1 LVEAARTSLS
11 RGRPEGTDA
20 TGRLDL
26 VDRLRAAPDIGA
38 SASGALQWLAAHAG
52 IERGLFARVDETER
66 ELVGVAG
73 YGVPDSAVP
82 SVRLDCRDYDT
93 PLSWVITGTDLASFD
108 AAELGK
114 RADDMLLGPGPITA
128 APVFPGNA
136 TQAGGLLLLTPAD
149 DGGIDEDAVEWAAS
163 VLGMRL
169 GQLMQGG
176 DGRPTWGERLKRERA
191 WLYGVIEAVT
201 DPILLTDP
209 EGRILI
215 ANRGAEDL
223 FVAEA
228 DASEGRRH
236 AVALNNLM
244 FSASLAPLSQLDNAR
259 RRELLLVDPVDG
271 SDLLLELISTPLQIR
286 SGEMG
291 KVAIL
296 RNVTDLNRAFDELQT
311 NYKKLHKTEAEA
323 RGERDRLDLIL
334 NSVADPILVT
344 NAEGEVVLMNPPA
357 ARILTVGDE
366 SDHAAER
373 RVRANDAMLSS
384 FLSNV
389 YTRAK
394 QPWRAELKLTDPES
408 GAELP
413 IEAIGT
419 TYAEA
424 SGESAVVTVLH
435 DRSEAAEKA
444 RLYEQVFRHS
454 AELEEKVREATAE
467 LAEQNELLRRQA
479 LELERASA
487 MKSQFL
493 ANVSHEL
500 RTPLNA
506 MLGYTSLLLES
517 VYGELT
523 PQQHDKLSRV
533 AANANHLTTIITDV
547 LDIAKIEAGKI
558 PVTIEEFRLSDLV
571 EAVLAEFEPLVADS
585 DLEVCVDVS
594 REIPPLRS
602 DPGKVKQIVINLF
615 SNALKFTAD
624 GSVSLAARHDETRDL
639 VTIEVVDT
647 GIGISADNQKAVF
660 EAFGHSAHPL
670 TTDKSGAGLGLSIS
684 RRLAEVLGGK
694 IELESAPGEG
704 STFKLTI
711 PRRLPSS

>member
-1 LVEAARTSLS
+1 MF
-11 RGRPEGTDA
+11 P
-20 TGRLDL
+20 
-26 VDRLRAAPDIGA
+26 A
-38 SASGALQWLAAHAG
+38 S
-52 IERGLFARVDETER
+52 
-66 ELVGVAG
+66 
-73 YGVPDSAVP
+73 
-82 SVRLDCRDYDT
+82 
-93 PLSWVITGTDLASFD
+93 
-108 AAELGK
+108 
-114 RADDMLLGPGPITA
+114 GPITA
-128 APVFPGNA
+128 APVFPGDE
-136 TQAGGLLLLTPAD
+136 TQAGGLLLLMPAD
-149 DGGIDEDAVEWAAS
+149 DRGIDEDAVEWSAS

-176 DGRPTWGERLKRERA
+176 DGRPAWGERLKRERA
-191 WLYGVIEAVT
+191 WLGGIIEAVT
-201 DPILLTDP
+201 DPILLTDA

-223 FVAEA
+223 FVAEV

-244 FSASLAPLSQLDNAR
+244 FSASLAPLSQLDDAR

-271 SDLLLELISTPLQIR
+271 SDLLLELISTPLQVH

-291 KVAIL
+291 TVAIL

-311 NYKKLHKTEAEA
+311 NYKKLHHTEAEA
-323 RGERDRLDLIL
+323 RGERDRLDL
-334 NSVADPILVT
+334 
-344 NAEGEVVLMNPPA
+344 
-357 ARILTVGDE
+357 TVGDH

-373 RVRANDAMLSS
+373 RIQANDAVLSS

-389 YTRAK
+389 YTRVK
-394 QPWRAELKLTDPES
+394 QPWRAQLKLTDPET

-419 TYAEA
+419 TYGEA
-424 SGESAVVTVLH
+424 SGETAVVTVLH

-506 MLGYTSLLLES
+506 MLGYTSLLLEN

-523 PQQHDKLSRV
+523 PLQHEKLSRV
-533 AANANHLTTIITDV
+533 TANANHLTTIITDV
-547 LDIAKIEAGKI
+547 LDIAKIEAGKM
-558 PVTIEEFRLSDLV
+558 PVSIEEFRLCELV

-585 DLEVCVDVS
+585 DLEVRVDVP
-594 REIPPLRS
+594 RDIPPLRS
-602 DPGKVKQIVINLF
+602 DAGKVKQIVINLF
-615 SNALKFTAD
+615 SNALKFTAE
-624 GSVSLAARHDETRDL
+624 GSISLAARHHESDDL
-639 VTIEVVDT
+639 VSIEVVDT
-647 GIGISADNQKAVF
+647 GIGISASDQKSVF
-660 EAFGHSAHPL
+660 DAFGQSAHPL
-670 TTDKSGAGLGLSIS
+670 TIDKSGAGLGLSIC